1 VSDLDMRWIVLEEI
15 LDERTAEERDPEHES
30 YIPKKRFSP
39 ISHYLSDHEF
49 VKDAHFDI
57 KEPKIP

>member
-1 VSDLDMRWIVLEEI
+1 MRWIVLEEI